1 MRPLLVVH
9 IVAGSIGLG
18 SGFLA
23 LYTAKGGRT
32 HRRAG
37 IVFVVSMLVMAA
49 AGFWLTL
56 ALPTWI
62 VVNGSAATIAATFVA
77 TALTAVRP
85 PATWTRWVERVAFP
99 MLLAVA
105 VVNLTFGFQAV
116 ASGGRR
122 NGIPAFPYFLFG
134 IAALF
139 AVVGDVRML
148 LRGPLKG
155 PARIAR
161 HLWRMTFALWVAS
174 LSFFIGQADVFPKPI
189 RILPLLATPV
199 LAVLVTMLYWLWRVR
214 VRRSLRGVRVRDDAT
229 LATSG

>member
-1 MRPLLVVH
+1 MRPLVVVH
-9 IVAGSIGLG
+9 IIGGSVALG

-23 LYTAKGGRT
+23 LYTAKGGRI

-37 IVFVVSMLVMAA
+37 IVFVVSMLVMAS

-56 ALPTWI
+56 ALPPWI

-77 TALTAVRP
+77 TALTTVRP
-85 PATWTRWVERVAFP
+85 PAAWARWVERVAFP
-99 MLLAVA
+99 VLLAVA
-105 VVNLTFGFQAV
+105 AVNLTFAFQAA

-139 AVVGDVRML
+139 AVVGDVRMM
-148 LRGPLKG
+148 LRGRLQG
-155 PARIAR
+155 PSRIAR

-174 LSFFIGQADVFPKPI
+174 LSFFIGQAKVIPKPI

-214 VRRSLRGVRVRDDAT
+214 VRRSLRGLVTPRAAEAT
-229 LATSG
+229 